1 MSQATAPDGETSGA
15 PRIRLRG
22 IVKSFGSVEAL
33 RGVDLDL
40 WPGECLGLVGD
51 NAAGKSTL
59 TKVIS
64 GTYLA
69 DAGSIEMDG
78 APLHLKGPADARGA
92 GIEMVFQDLSLCE
105 SSGFGREID
114 ILDPRARFCDI
125 LNPVAQIGYSG
136 LQPVL

>member
-1 MSQATAPDGETSGA
+1 MNQAIALDGETSGA

-78 APLHLKGPADARGA
+78 APLRSQRPGRCA
-92 GIEMVFQDLSLCE
+92 GRRDRDGF
-105 SSGFGREID
+105 SGFE
-114 ILDPRARFCDI
+114 
-125 LNPVAQIGYSG
+125 PVR
-136 LQPVL
+136 PH